1 MRLLLT
7 ATVLLTLTCSPIM
20 PFKTDA
26 GEDAGSA
33 GGSAVGGGSSGGG
46 AAGGTIAGGV
56 AAGGSAG
63 GASAGGSTAGGASAG
78 GASAGG
84 ATAGGASCGGCSAP
98 TNATPVCADGGC
110 DFACVSGFHRCGNH
124 CAADDSVLE
133 CGSTCS
139 SCPDNGGSASC
150 SLGVCGVTCAPDRA
164 KCAGACVPESN
175 TQCGPSCVS
184 CQAPAQCRAGQCVQS
199 CPLGQVLVGGQC
211 SEGRAI
217 AMGNLHGC
225 ARHDGGVVC
234 WGTGVSTG
242 SLGSGMDGGRNPQF
256 VTGLGDV
263 TSLSL
268 GDNFSC
274 GLLPSGSV
282 RCWGD
287 NMFGQVGNGG
297 TNNAYTQQ
305 VALASNVT
313 SFGAG
318 ARHACALLDDAGVV
332 CWGTGISGQLGSGG
346 FPLAVRAPQPMALDS
361 GVSALFVVNDATF
374 TQHQERG
381 LRLTGDV
388 PFYGQGAAVPTPVAI
403 GDGGVRVI
411 RTSANHGC
419 LIRGNRTLEC
429 WGRGFEGQLGVPV
442 SVTNAQPLR
451 AVPGLGE
458 VVDVCTGQSFT
469 CAVIAD
475 AGVRC
480 FGAGAFGQL
489 GGGNFNPSTTPVEVI
504 GLAPATQ
511 VACHYQTV
519 CALTAQGVFCWG
531 DNALG
536 QLGAPTPMSTSQP
549 LPVPMP

>member
-7 ATVLLTLTCSPIM
+7 TTVLLTFTCTPIM
-20 PFKTDA
+20 PFKPDA
-26 GEDAGSA
+26 GEDGGTAAGSA
-33 GGSAVGGGSSGGG
+33 GGSSGGG
-46 AAGGTIAGGV
+46 AAGGVTAGGS
-56 AAGGSAG
+56 SAG

-78 GASAGG
+78 GS
-84 ATAGGASCGGCSAP
+84 TAGGASAGGTAGGSSCGCTAP
-98 TNATPVCADGGC
+98 SNATPLCTDGGC
-110 DFACVSGFHRCGNH
+110 DFVCASGFHRCGTH

-133 CGSTCS
+133 CGSMCS
-139 SCPDNGGSASC
+139 LCPDNGGSASC

-184 CQAPAQCRAGQCVQS
+184 CQSPAQCRNGQCVQD

-211 SEGRAI
+211 SEGRAVGL
-217 AMGNLHGC
+217 GNLHGC

-242 SLGSGMDGGRNPQF
+242 SLGSGMDGGRNPQW

-263 TSLSL
+263 TSLGL

-282 RCWGD
+282 RCWGE

-305 VALASNVT
+305 VTVASNVNA
-313 SFGAG
+313 FGAG
-318 ARHACALLDDAGVV
+318 ARHACALFDDAGVS
-332 CWGTGISGQLGSGG
+332 CWGMGVNGQLGAGG
-346 FPLAVRAPQPMALDS
+346 FPLAVRAPQPMSLDA
-361 GVSALFVVNDATF
+361 GVSALFVVNDGTL

-381 LRLTGDV
+381 LRLTGDI
-388 PFYGQGAAVPTPVAI
+388 PFYSVSAMVPTPVAI

-419 LIRGNRTLEC
+419 LIRSNRSLEC
-429 WGRGFEGQLGVPV
+429 WGRGFEGQLGTPV
-442 SVTNAQPLR
+442 AITNAQPLR
-451 AVPGLGE
+451 AVPSLGE
-458 VVDVCTGQSFT
+458 VFDVCTGQSFT
-469 CAVIAD
+469 CALIAD

-480 FGAGAFGQL
+480 FGAGGFGQL
-489 GGGNFNPSTTPVEVI
+489 GGGNFNPSTVPVEVL
-504 GLAPATQ
+504 GLPPATQ
-511 VACHYQTV
+511 LACHYQTV
-519 CALTAQGVFCWG
+519 CALTAQGVYCWG

-536 QLGAPTPMSTSQP
+536 QLGVTTPMSSASP
-549 LPVPMP
+549 IAVPMP